1 MVAGNR
7 QKEVFTVSR
16 IGRLPVEVPTE
27 VKVDIKGTYVKV
39 KGPNGEMD
47 RLFSPI
53 VSITFNENQVVVTR
67 SSDEPEARA
76 LHGTTRALIQNM
88 VTGVKDG
95 FTKVLEIEGVGYR
108 AEMNGEN
115 LVLNVGYSHPV
126 EIEPPSGVKFE
137 VDNKSRE
144 VKVHGMD
151 KESVGQIASN
161 IREVRPP
168 EPYKGKGIRYQGER
182 VRRKAGKS
190 GKAAL

>member
-1 MVAGNR
+1 M
-7 QKEVFTVSR
+7 SR